1 MRAVRSADSAVSA
14 VSAESDARSACG
26 GLCACGYDG
35 GRRTGCVTG
44 ADMMNLQWQP
54 AAAGAG
60 TFASDMPM
68 MHILLVEDDPQLAD
82 STARALRSQGWVVDV
97 TARGEQV
104 APSVKQD
111 PYDLVILDV
120 GLTGIDG
127 FEALRRVRAQG
138 SATPVLMLTARDAV
152 EDRVRGLDAGADD
165 YLVKPFALTELLA
178 RVRVLVRRA
187 QARLG
192 EQLSVGQLKMDLDA
206 KRAYVGEAPLDLSAR
221 EWSVLEYLMARADK
235 VVAKEQILQSIS
247 GWDDAIS
254 ENAIEVYVSRLRA
267 KLEHAGV
274 RIRTV
279 RGFGYML
286 EGVTANAAD
295 R

>member
-1 MRAVRSADSAVSA
+1 
-14 VSAESDARSACG
+14 
-26 GLCACGYDG
+26 
-35 GRRTGCVTG
+35 
-44 ADMMNLQWQP
+44 
-54 AAAGAG
+54 
-60 TFASDMPM
+60 

-82 STARALRSQGWVVDV
+82 STARALRSQGWAVDV
-97 TARGEQV
+97 TARGEPV
-104 APSVKQD
+104 APSVRQD

-120 GLTGIDG
+120 GLPGIDG
-127 FEALRRVRAQG
+127 FEALRRLRAQG

-178 RVRVLVRRA
+178 RARVLVRRA
-187 QARLG
+187 QARLADR
-192 EQLSVGQLKMDLDA
+192 LTVGLLTMDLDA
-206 KRAYVGEAPLDLSAR
+206 KRAFIGEAALELSAR

-235 VVAKEQILQSIS
+235 VVAKEQILQSIA
-247 GWDDAIS
+247 GWDDVIS

-267 KLEHAGV
+267 KLDSAGV

-279 RGFGYML
+279 RGFGYLL
-286 EGVTANAAD
+286 ESAAHAAE